1 MFWSRRLGAR
11 RALFALT
18 LSLTSLPVFAGPIT
32 SIGGYWG
39 PMFYDTTVVCGA
51 GCSTDQYQYAN
62 YDSYDLLGTNGVVRQ
77 AHSGSAYAA
86 LSVVGVG
93 TEVSTDNFYQYQL
106 TVARSF
112 DASVSPNAPAN
123 AFAQAQAGLTGLLG
137 FELSETVR
145 YLGTSFGSITS
156 GAILGPGRYE
166 GFFGS
171 AFSSN
176 SGTAVVRA
184 GQQDFGASIGTF
196 IFRVE
201 SVAVPEPATF
211 LLFGAGL
218 LGIVVARKRKT
229 IAGTMA

>member
-1 MFWSRRLGAR
+1 MFRSRRLGAR

-18 LSLTSLPVFAGPIT
+18 LSLISLPVFAGPIT

-62 YDSYDLLGTNGVVRQ
+62 YDSYDFLGPHGVVRQ
-77 AHSGSAYAA
+77 AQSGSAYAA
-86 LSVVGVG
+86 LSVLGIG
-93 TEVSTDNFYQYQL
+93 TAVSSDNFYQYQL

-112 DASVSPNAPAN
+112 YASVLPNAPAN
-123 AFAQAQAGLTGLLG
+123 AFARAQAGLTGLLG

-145 YLGTSFGSITS
+145 YLGTSFGSFTS

-166 GFFGS
+166 GYFGG
-171 AFSSN
+171 AFTGN

-184 GQQDFGASIGTF
+184 GQQDFGANIGTF
-196 IFRVE
+196 TFRVE
-201 SVAVPEPATF
+201 SIAVPEPATF
-211 LLFGAGL
+211 VLFGAGL
-218 LGIVVARKRKT
+218 LGILVALKRKT